1 MLFLLIKH
9 PSILAIITKE
19 KSIKPKKI
27 TFLGYFLYFSYQ
39 KVQLCFINLNKEYI
53 LSDGGFYTMYKSFNK
68 LPRLVQFILLL
79 IPFVNWITE
88 VIVRFSVAMEK
99 KSALNLV
106 IAILVLIFGVVFG
119 WIDCI
124 WVLLFHHLILA
135 K

>member
-9 PSILAIITKE
+9 PSILVNNQRKIYKTKE
-19 KSIKPKKI
+19 DCFSQLFSILSILKSPIM
-27 TFLGYFLYFSYQ
+27 LYKLKQ
-39 KVQLCFINLNKEYI
+39 KVYI
-53 LSDGGFYTMYKSFNK
+53 SQRRFYTMYKSFNQ
-68 LPRLVQFILLL
+68 LPRLVQFLLLL
-79 IPFVNWITE
+79 IPVVNWITE
-88 VIVRFSVAMEK
+88 VVVRFSVAMEK

>member
-1 MLFLLIKH
+1 
-9 PSILAIITKE
+9 
-19 KSIKPKKI
+19 
-27 TFLGYFLYFSYQ
+27 
-39 KVQLCFINLNKEYI
+39 
-53 LSDGGFYTMYKSFNK
+53 MYKSFNQ
-68 LPRLVQFILLL
+68 LPRLVQFLLLL
-79 IPFVNWITE
+79 IPVVNWITE
-88 VIVRFSVAMEK
+88 VVVRFSVAMEM

>member
-1 MLFLLIKH
+1 
-9 PSILAIITKE
+9 
-19 KSIKPKKI
+19 
-27 TFLGYFLYFSYQ
+27 
-39 KVQLCFINLNKEYI
+39 
-53 LSDGGFYTMYKSFNK
+53 MYKSFNQ
-68 LPRLVQFILLL
+68 LPRLVQFLLLL

-88 VIVRFSVAMEK
+88 VVVRFSVAMEK

>member
-1 MLFLLIKH
+1 
-9 PSILAIITKE
+9 
-19 KSIKPKKI
+19 
-27 TFLGYFLYFSYQ
+27 
-39 KVQLCFINLNKEYI
+39 
-53 LSDGGFYTMYKSFNK
+53 MYKSFNQ
-68 LPRLVQFILLL
+68 LPRLVQFLLLL

-88 VIVRFSVAMEK
+88 VIVRFSVAFEK

-124 WVLLFHHLILA
+124 WVLLFHHLFLA

>member
-1 MLFLLIKH
+1 
-9 PSILAIITKE
+9 
-19 KSIKPKKI
+19 
-27 TFLGYFLYFSYQ
+27 
-39 KVQLCFINLNKEYI
+39 
-53 LSDGGFYTMYKSFNK
+53 MYKSFNQ
-68 LPRLVQFILLL
+68 LPRLVQFLLLL

-99 KSALNLV
+99 KSTLNLV

-124 WVLLFHHLILA
+124 WVLLFHHLFLA